1 MNYLLAILIGYG
13 LGCVNPAYF
22 FAKAKG
28 FDIRTKGTM
37 SAGASNAKTT
47 MGWKYGIF
55 CALYDAFKSI
65 IAMLIVRHLFKYT
78 EDVVIVA
85 GCAAVI
91 GHIFPF
97 YLNFKGGKGFA
108 AYIGMV
114 FALNWK
120 LGLILLAIGAILSLL
135 TNWVVMATL
144 TFILTFPIYNIITKD
159 SIITIAV
166 SIITTLV
173 ILYKHLINFKKLLH
187 KQEIGING
195 KNVGFNLSKE
205 SDY

>member
-1 MNYLLAILIGYG
+1 MDYLLAILIGYG

-65 IAMLIVRHLFKYT
+65 IAMLIVRHLLKYS

-144 TFILTFPIYNIITKD
+144 TFILTFPIYNIITED
-159 SIITIAV
+159 SIITIVV

-173 ILYKHLINFKKLLH
+173 ILYKHLINFKRLMH
-187 KQEIGING
+187 KEEIGING
-195 KNVGFNLSKE
+195 KNVGFNLSKD
-205 SDY
+205 SH